1 MTTAVTSLSTTQPA
15 NGLLRRAWRFSPL
28 LTLAGLVSLT
38 LIPLFIGAALVD
50 PRTITGA
57 PAWIKPLKFALSV
70 AIFSA
75 TFIWLLTFV
84 DRTPRTDGPSE
95 DRQSWGRPTRRVRWV
110 AGFTG
115 LALLVEIGL
124 IAMQVVRGTTS
135 HFNVS
140 TPFDAAVF
148 SLMGGLITGLSVATL
163 LLAIWLIR
171 RRLPDRP
178 FAWSLR
184 LGVLLA
190 FAGMMV
196 AFLMTMPTAAQLE
209 AAQAGAGM
217 PVAGAHSVGVA
228 DGGPGLPLLG
238 WSTEGGDLRVAHFF
252 GLHAMQVLPLIGGLL
267 GLAWARRRLN
277 ERQRLA
283 LVWTAGLAYFG
294 LIALLTWQA
303 LRGQSI
309 VAPDALTLAAFG
321 LLAGATA
328 LAAGITLL
336 ASRLSPQSLEPIS

>member
-1 MTTAVTSLSTTQPA
+1 MTTAVPA
-15 NGLLRRAWRFSPL
+15 LLPAPRSADGLLRRAWAFSPL
-28 LTLAGLVSLT
+28 LTLAGLASLA
-38 LIPLFIGAALVD
+38 LIPLFILAALVD

-57 PAWIKPLKFALSV
+57 PAWIKPLKFAISI

-75 TFIWLLTFV
+75 TFVWLLTFV
-84 DRTPRTDGPSE
+84 DRTDGLSA
-95 DRQSWGRPTRRVRWV
+95 DRQSYRPSRRVRWI
-110 AGFTG
+110 ANLTG

-124 IAMQVVRGTTS
+124 ITMQVIRGTTS
-135 HFNVS
+135 HFNAS

-148 SLMGGLITGLSVATL
+148 SIMGGMITAVSVCTL

-171 RRLPDRP
+171 QRLPDRV

-184 LGVLLA
+184 LGVLLS
-190 FAGMMV
+190 FVGMMV
-196 AFLMTMPTAAQLE
+196 AFLMTTPTAAQLE

-217 PVAGAHSVGVA
+217 AVAGAHSVGVV

-238 WSTEGGDLRVAHFF
+238 WSTVGGDLRVPHFF

-267 GLAWARRRLN
+267 GLAWARRRLS

-283 LVWTAGLAYFG
+283 LVWTAGLAYLG
-294 LIALLTWQA
+294 LIVLLTWQA

-309 VAPDALTLAAFG
+309 VAPDALTLTVFG

-328 LAAGITLL
+328 LAASITLL
-336 ASRLSPQSLEPIS
+336 ASRLRPQPLGPVS

>member
-1 MTTAVTSLSTTQPA
+1 MTTTAPSLLPA
-15 NGLLRRAWRFSPL
+15 PRTADGLVRRAWHFSPL
-28 LTLAGLVSLT
+28 LTLAGLASLA
-38 LIPLFIGAALVD
+38 LIPLFILAALVD

-57 PAWIKPLKFALSV
+57 PAWIKPLKFAISV

-75 TFIWLLTFV
+75 TFVWLLTFV
-84 DRTPRTDGPSE
+84 
-95 DRQSWGRPTRRVRWV
+95 QGRRRLVRWI
-110 AGFTG
+110 AAITG

-124 IAMQVVRGTTS
+124 ITMQVIRGTTS
-135 HFNVS
+135 HFNVT

-148 SLMGGLITGLSVATL
+148 SIMGGMITAVSVCTL

-171 RRLPDRP
+171 QRMPDRV

-184 LGVLLA
+184 LGVLLS
-190 FAGMMV
+190 FVGMMV
-196 AFLMTMPTAAQLE
+196 AILMTTPTAAQLE

-217 PVAGAHSVGVA
+217 AVAGAHSVGVA

-238 WSTEGGDLRVAHFF
+238 WSTMGGDLRVPHFF
-252 GLHAMQVLPLIGGLL
+252 GLHALQVLPLIGGLL
-267 GLAWARRRLN
+267 GLAWARRRLS
-277 ERQRLA
+277 ERQRLM
-283 LVWTAGLAYFG
+283 LVWIAGLAYLG

-309 VAPDALTLAAFG
+309 MAPDALTLAVFG

-328 LAAGITLL
+328 LAASITLL
-336 ASRLSPQSLEPIS
+336 ASRLSPKPLGSVS